1 MNPDELREFQ
11 APLRTRSR
19 DDPETA
25 AVILRAGVG
34 SDSPG
39 VVCKVDTGRALAD
52 VCRRTT

>member
-25 AVILRAGVG
+25 AVILRAGGG
-34 SDSPG
+34 SDSPDAA
-39 VVCKVDTGRALAD
+39 CKVDTGRAWVD
-52 VCRRTT
+52 VRRRTT